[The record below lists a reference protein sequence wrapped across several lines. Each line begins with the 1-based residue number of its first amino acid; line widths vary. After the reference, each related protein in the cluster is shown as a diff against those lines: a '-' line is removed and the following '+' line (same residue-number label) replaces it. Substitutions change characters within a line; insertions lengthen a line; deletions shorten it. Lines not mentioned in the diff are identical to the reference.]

1 MFNNQQIM
9 DLPKHSDISFK
20 PLADKALLHTQLSSL
35 LFYVPLIGALI
46 AVCYFNEAF
55 ANNAQT
61 YLLIGMPILVAVS
74 IAYNMISVRLRGF
87 AVRDHDIAFK
97 KGVIWQQ
104 VTVLPLARV
113 QHMEIHQ
120 GPIER
125 KLNLASIKLFSAGGV
140 SADLQISGLTH
151 DDCKNMRQFVQN
163 YRQDDATTQAALVD
177 E

>member
-1 MFNNQQIM
+1 MFDNQQVM
-9 DLPKHSDISFK
+9 DLPKHSEIELN
-20 PLADKALLHTQLSSL
+20 PLADKALLHVQLNWL
-35 LFYVPLIGALI
+35 AFYIPFCAVLF

-55 ANNAQT
+55 ANKAQT
-61 YLLIGMPILVAVS
+61 YLLIGVPILILLSMLYNALS
-74 IAYNMISVRLRGF
+74 IKLQGF
-87 AVRDHDIAFK
+87 ALRNHDIAFK

-104 VTVLPLARV
+104 ITILPLARV

-125 KLNLASIKLFSAGGV
+125 KLKLASLKLFSAGGV

-151 DDCKNMRQFVQN
+151 EQCKNIRQFVQN
-163 YRQDDATTQAALVD
+163 YRQDGTPAQVELAN

>member
-1 MFNNQQIM
+1 MFNNPQII

-35 LFYVPLIGALI
+35 MFYIPLIGAL
-46 AVCYFNEAF
+46 AAACYVNETF
-55 ANNAQT
+55 ANNAQV
-61 YLLIGMPILVAVS
+61 YLLIGMPILVLVS
-74 IAYNMISVRLRGF
+74 LLYNVINVRMRGF
-87 AVRDHDIAFK
+87 AVRNHDIVFK

-104 VTVLPLARV
+104 VTILPLARV

-125 KLNLASIKLFSAGGV
+125 KLSLASIKLFSAGGV
-140 SADLQISGLTH
+140 SADLKISGLTH
-151 DDCKNMRQFVQN
+151 DDCKNMRQFVQR
-163 YRQDDATTQAALVD
+163 YRQDDTTPQAALAD

>member
-9 DLPKHSDISFK
+9 DLPAHSAISFK
-20 PLADKALLHTQLSSL
+20 SLSDKALLHTQLNWL
-35 LFYVPLIGALI
+35 TFYIPLIGVLI

-55 ANNAQT
+55 AESAQT
-61 YLLIGMPILVAVS
+61 YLLIGMPVLVAVS
-74 IAYNMISVRLRGF
+74 MLYNMVSIRLQGF
-87 AVRDHDIAFK
+87 AVRNHDIAFK

-125 KLNLASIKLFSAGGV
+125 KLSLASIKLFSAGGV

-163 YRQDDATTQAALVD
+163 YRQDDTAPQAVLVD

>member
-20 PLADKALLHTQLSSL
+20 PLADKALLHTQLNWL
-35 LFYVPLIGALI
+35 AFYIPLIGVLI
-46 AVCYFNEAF
+46 AVCYFNETF

-61 YLLIGMPILVAVS
+61 YLLIGVPILVVIS
-74 IAYNMISVRLRGF
+74 MLYNMLGIKLQGV
-87 AVRDHDIAFK
+87 AVRSHDIVFK
-97 KGVIWQQ
+97 KGIIWQQ
-104 VTVLPLARV
+104 VTILPLARV
-113 QHMEIHQ
+113 QHIEIHR

-125 KLNLASIKLFSAGGV
+125 KLDLASLKLFSAGGV

-151 DDCKNMRQFVQN
+151 DDCKNIRQFVQS
-163 YRQDDATTQAALVD
+163 YRQENTCPELEFAD

>member
-1 MFNNQQIM
+1 VFNNQQIM
-9 DLPKHSDISFK
+9 DLPAHSAINFK
-20 PLADKALLHTQLSSL
+20 PLADRALLHKQLNWL
-35 LFYVPLIGALI
+35 AFYIPLIGVLI
-46 AVCYFNEAF
+46 ALCYFNETF

-74 IAYNMISVRLRGF
+74 MLYNIVNVRLQGF
-87 AVRDHDIAFK
+87 AVREHDIAFK

-104 VTVLPLARV
+104 VTILPLARV

-125 KLNLASIKLFSAGGV
+125 KLDLASLKLFSAGGV
-140 SADLQISGLTH
+140 SADLQIGGLTH
-151 DDCKNMRQFVQN
+151 SDCKNMRQFVQN
-163 YRQDDATTQAALVD
+163 YRQDETNPQTENVD